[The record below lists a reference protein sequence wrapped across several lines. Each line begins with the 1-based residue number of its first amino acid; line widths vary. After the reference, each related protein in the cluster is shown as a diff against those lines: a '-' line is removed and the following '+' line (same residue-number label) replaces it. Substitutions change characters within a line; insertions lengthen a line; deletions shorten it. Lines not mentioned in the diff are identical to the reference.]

1 IFPLRLMRQQLAQDD
16 LATVH
21 FVALPERLRE
31 GKLRIRSRSSHRH
44 EGSRNIRGIVMVP
57 SFEAAAATMDGP
69 DPSPAR
75 DGMGTRVVS
84 RLQGLSAAAARQ
96 VIATAQALEAGRPDV
111 ARAHLAPA
119 MASHPSHP
127 EVLRLHAGMLDLQ
140 GDHRGA
146 LADMQR
152 AFELQP
158 DLAIA
163 WFNLGV
169 MLTRCVRHREA
180 TAALERAVEIAPD
193 HVAARALLGDMLRV
207 QDRIQ
212 EARAQY

>member
-1 IFPLRLMRQQLAQDD
+1 
-16 LATVH
+16 
-21 FVALPERLRE
+21 
-31 GKLRIRSRSSHRH
+31 
-44 EGSRNIRGIVMVP
+44 MVP

-152 AFELQP
+152 ALAQRPDDPLYYNTLGSILGAAGDFDSAIGALRRACELQP

-163 WFNLGV
+163 WPPGRGPIIIACFTDGRV
-169 MLTRCVRHREA
+169 ATPAVRNPVH
-180 TAALERAVEIAPD
+180 AAVARK
-193 HVAARALLGDMLRV
+193 VAAAF
-207 QDRIQ
+207 
-212 EARAQY
+212 A